1 MAYLQVSN
9 VEIDSIANARPSNV
23 YVATRELF
31 CVSMD
36 ELIAYRRLGN
46 VLTGY
51 AVQQAMETYSLP
63 SGSMEW
69 SPKYAR
75 YMAIIIKGLFG
86 ASLKS
91 RSQAALKSG
100 PRPATSSSVGLNLPA
115 ERWSDYW
122 KFSVS
127 QILTYKHP

>member
-1 MAYLQVSN
+1 
-9 VEIDSIANARPSNV
+9 
-23 YVATRELF
+23 
-31 CVSMD
+31 
-36 ELIAYRRLGN
+36 
-46 VLTGY
+46 
-51 AVQQAMETYSLP
+51 METYSLS
-63 SGSMEW
+63 SGNMEW

-122 KFSVS
+122 EFSVPR
-127 QILTYKHP
+127 IFTYKHP

>member
-1 MAYLQVSN
+1 
-9 VEIDSIANARPSNV
+9 
-23 YVATRELF
+23 
-31 CVSMD
+31 
-36 ELIAYRRLGN
+36 
-46 VLTGY
+46 
-51 AVQQAMETYSLP
+51 METYSLS

-75 YMAIIIKGLFG
+75 YMAIIMRGLFG

-115 ERWSDYW
+115 ERCQITEIPQHHRFGLTSIHCIRAQQLMVGSDR
-122 KFSVS
+122 FLQVEATIGEGIDRLVLC
-127 QILTYKHP
+127 QARPIRIQC